1 MASSTLLL
9 RRSHRV
15 RTGSRINSKRTLQ
28 RDLTGSR
35 FSPRRSHRA
44 MAASRLAIRHSHW
57 YRSGYDLNAVDVA
70 TGGVTFIGFIAAD
83 QAPLQLD
90 GISLSDGV
98 YDIVIELRG
107 YAWEG
112 ARLARPLRVVIS
124 GGLVQAAAP
133 PPLDNVTF
141 EQRGDTL
148 LVSWTWSERF
158 GTATPAEFAIWTD
171 TAGPP
176 DTNLPPA
183 FTVPADEPRRTVAG
197 INQGSDTLW
206 IAIAA
211 RTAGGIKGPVSR
223 IDNIGPNSAPTRP
236 TGQFAE
242 RGR

>member
-1 MASSTLLL
+1 MPSSTYLL

-15 RTGSRINSKRTLQ
+15 PTGSRLNIKRSHR

-35 FSPRRSHRA
+35 LALRRTHRA
-44 MAASRLAIRHSHW
+44 LAASRLAIRRSHW
-57 YRSGYDLNAVDVA
+57 YRSGYDLTAVDVA
-70 TGGVTFIGFIAAD
+70 TGAETRLGFVEAD
-83 QAPLQLD
+83 QTPLQLD
-90 GISLSDGV
+90 GITLPDGT

-107 YAWEG
+107 YAWRG

-124 GGLVQAAAP
+124 GGQVQAAAP

-148 LVSWTWSERF
+148 LVRWTWSERF
-158 GTATPAEFAIWTD
+158 GTATPDEFAIWTD

-183 FTVPADEPRRTVAG
+183 FTLPADEPRRTVAG
-197 INQGSDTLW
+197 INQGSNTLW

-223 IDNIGPNSAPTRP
+223 IDNIGPNPAPTRP
-236 TGQFAE
+236 AGQFAE
-242 RGR
+242 RGK